1 MPESTLRVVV
11 RIKAKPDKI
20 DEARTVLVGVV
31 DPSRREP
38 GCISYN
44 LLQNRDNPSDFAFAS
59 EWKDDYAL
67 RIHTASDHIRGIAL
81 KLKGVVEEPPNITVY
96 TVVS

>member
-1 MPESTLRVVV
+1 MSESTLRVIV
-11 RIKAKPDKI
+11 RIKARPDKI
-20 DEARTVLVGVV
+20 DEARTVLVDVV

-44 LLQNRDNPSDFAFAS
+44 LLQSRDTPSDFAFAS

-67 RIHTASDHIRGIAL
+67 RNHIASHHIRGIGL
-81 KLKGVVEEPPNITVY
+81 KLKGMVAEPPDITVY